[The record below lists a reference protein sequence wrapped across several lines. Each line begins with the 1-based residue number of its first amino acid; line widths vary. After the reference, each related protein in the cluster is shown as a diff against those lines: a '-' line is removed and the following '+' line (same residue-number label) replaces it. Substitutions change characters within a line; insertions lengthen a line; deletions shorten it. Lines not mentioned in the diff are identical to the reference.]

1 MELEGIMLSE
11 ISWEEKGKINIY
23 IYDLLYMWNL
33 SRLVVARGR
42 EQNMCGSGQTSSSKR
57 NKFWGSNVKHGDYS

>member
-1 MELEGIMLSE
+1 
-11 ISWEEKGKINIY
+11 
-23 IYDLLYMWNL
+23 MWNL